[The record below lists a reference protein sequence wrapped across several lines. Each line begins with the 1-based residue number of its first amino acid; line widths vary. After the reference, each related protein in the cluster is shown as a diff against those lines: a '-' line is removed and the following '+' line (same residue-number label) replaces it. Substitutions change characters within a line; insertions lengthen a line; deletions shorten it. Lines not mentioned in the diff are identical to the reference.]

1 MYMNTEAYFIAKDY
15 WNNLST
21 DNKTKLLQEY
31 NFWLGFSTYLYDYIP
46 EDLKTVV
53 MLKIDCNE

>member
-1 MYMNTEAYFIAKDY
+1 MKTEIEFKASEY

-31 NFWLGFSTYLYDYIP
+31 DFWLGFSTYLYDYIP